1 MAPLMRRL
9 TSDQQQKQ
17 RKTIPAQTEVTGMF
31 HREEALQKH
40 VLDINTLSVGSD
52 AINIVE
58 FDLTQIH
65 SL

>member
-1 MAPLMRRL
+1 
-9 TSDQQQKQ
+9 
-17 RKTIPAQTEVTGMF
+17 MF
-31 HREEALQKH
+31 HTEDALQKH

-58 FDLTQIH
+58 FGLTQIH